1 MYKDAI
7 REYQTSEQYG
17 GDKLP
22 GLLGYDA
29 RAGNKDAAIKRL
41 AELKGSGENYYD
53 LAIIEI
59 GLGDKDAAIQWLQ
72 KENQEQVDDD
82 GLLFLRCEPIFTPL
96 GSDPRFQQLLRD
108 MDLNL

>member
-1 MYKDAI
+1 MEELKQIFAIEPQFPNAHEFLGDVYSRRGMYKDAI

-41 AELKGSGENYYD
+41 AELKGRGR
-53 LAIIEI
+53 ITTI
-59 GLGDKDAAIQWLQ
+59 W
-72 KENQEQVDDD
+72 
-82 GLLFLRCEPIFTPL
+82 R
-96 GSDPRFQQLLRD
+96 
-108 MDLNL
+108 